1 MGKRIMVTRC
11 GYINVAGDVSD
22 AEALEYVRKHL
33 SPTNFDWETPSLE
46 ALEVVED
53 VDDSECAFSVNGT
66 QSNQRKAV
74 FVRLH
79 RIRQGVENEIFDD
92 DFIFFVPGD
101 TRNVKQYAMEKF
113 KKAAYAIL
121 TSRRA
126 PILLRSLE
134 TDVFNWGDFVDALDP
149 TTESEFNFFHVVHVP
164 QSAEFLRKK
173 GTEMV
178 SVIVEQDSPLFPMD
192 AHICELFTEKGEVPL
207 GRAYADL
214 NTGAVYPVITNI
226 RSHLYIRFVGGCGD
240 KIPVAKSK
248 EDVKE
253 STNLFFFLTPVH

>member
-11 GYINVAGDVSD
+11 GYVNVAGDVTD
-22 AEALEYVRKHL
+22 AEALEYVRRHL
-33 SPTNFDWETPSLE
+33 SPNDFDWEAQSLE

-53 VDDSECAFSVNGT
+53 VDDIECPYSATGT
-66 QSNQRKAV
+66 RSNQRKAV

-79 RIRQGVENEIFDD
+79 RIRQGVESEIFDD

-101 TRNVKQYAMEKF
+101 TRNVKLYAMEKF

-126 PILLRSLE
+126 PILLRSLG
-134 TDVFNWGDFVDALDP
+134 TDVFNWGDFVAALDP

-173 GTEMV
+173 GTETV
-178 SVIVEQDSPLFPMD
+178 PVIVEQDSPLFPMD

-214 NTGAVYPVITNI
+214 STGAVYPVLTNI
-226 RSHLYIRFVGGCGD
+226 PSHLYIRFVGGCGD

-248 EDVKE
+248 EDVKK
-253 STNLFFFLTPVH
+253 STNLFFFLAHIH

>member
-11 GYINVAGDVSD
+11 GYVNVAGDVTD
-22 AEALEYVRKHL
+22 AEALEYVRRHL
-33 SPTNFDWETPSLE
+33 SPNDFDWEAQSLE

-53 VDDSECAFSVNGT
+53 VDDIECPYSATGT
-66 QSNQRKAV
+66 RSNQRKAV

-79 RIRQGVENEIFDD
+79 RIRQGVESEIFDD

-101 TRNVKQYAMEKF
+101 TRNVKLYAMEKF

-126 PILLRSLE
+126 PILLRSLG
-134 TDVFNWGDFVDALDP
+134 TDVFNWGDFVAALDP

-173 GTEMV
+173 ERKRFLSSLNRTA
-178 SVIVEQDSPLFPMD
+178 SVPHGCAHLRIVHGKRRSSFGARIRRFKYRRCIPCPHEHPKPFVHPFCRWLRRQDS
-192 AHICELFTEKGEVPL
+192 CREV
-207 GRAYADL
+207 
-214 NTGAVYPVITNI
+214 
-226 RSHLYIRFVGGCGD
+226 
-240 KIPVAKSK
+240 
-248 EDVKE
+248 
-253 STNLFFFLTPVH
+253 